1 MDEVTFDHRL
11 TEVEQRSKS
20 NTHRINELAEWQKAM
35 NELATSVAL
44 MTREQKD
51 MRDDLSEVKKDVK
64 SLTNLP
70 AKRWNDVVEKLVWL
84 VLGGAVVVE
93 QIFSLPGLGQMTL
106 TGINNRDY
114 PVVQG
119 CVLFIAFIYVL
130 VNLVVDLLYAYI
142 DPRISYD

>member
-20 NTHRINELAEWQKAM
+20 NMYRINELAEEQKEL

-51 MRDDLSEVKKDVK
+51 IREDLSEVKKDVK
-64 SLTNLP
+64 TLTNLP

-84 VLGGAVVVE
+84 VLGGAVTALLV
-93 QIFSLPGLGQMTL
+93 QA
-106 TGINNRDY
+106 GIN
-114 PVVQG
+114 
-119 CVLFIAFIYVL
+119 L
-130 VNLVVDLLYAYI
+130 
-142 DPRISYD
+142 

>member
-20 NTHRINELAEWQKAM
+20 NAHRIDELAKEQKAL

-44 MTREQKD
+44 MTQEQKD
-51 MRDDLSEVKKDVK
+51 IREDLSEVKKDVK

-84 VLGGAVVVE
+84 VLGGAVTALLV
-93 QIFSLPGLGQMTL
+93 QAGIGL
-106 TGINNRDY
+106 
-114 PVVQG
+114 
-119 CVLFIAFIYVL
+119 
-130 VNLVVDLLYAYI
+130 
-142 DPRISYD
+142 